1 MSEQLSLGDLVRRE
15 GFEKSQQVRRE
26 GVEAL
31 YKSATIGGFGV
42 LLYGSAWM
50 YSMFSDAT
58 LALQEVV
65 TKTVKGAEVNPIV
78 FSEAGY
84 EALLKWHQ
92 EKEKGW
98 LAGWNVWDFRD
109 DYQSSKKLYEETG
122 RVPATP
128 WELNQL
134 AIWERH
140 LIDVGLIPVEGAVA
154 SAPGV
159 VHPLDKLVGL
169 IMGNRNLYFSG
180 VLGLMAIPAIPVVRD
195 VVSLAKGEEK

>member
-1 MSEQLSLGDLVRRE
+1 MREQLSLGDLVRRE
-15 GFEKSQQVRRE
+15 GFEKSKQVRRE

-78 FSEAGY
+78 FSDAGY
-84 EALLKWHQ
+84 DELLAWHQ

-98 LAGWNVWDFRD
+98 LAGYNVWDFRD
-109 DYQSSKKLYEETG
+109 DYRSSKKLYE
-122 RVPATP
+122 
-128 WELNQL
+128 
-134 AIWERH
+134 
-140 LIDVGLIPVEGAVA
+140 
-154 SAPGV
+154 
-159 VHPLDKLVGL
+159 
-169 IMGNRNLYFSG
+169 
-180 VLGLMAIPAIPVVRD
+180 
-195 VVSLAKGEEK
+195 